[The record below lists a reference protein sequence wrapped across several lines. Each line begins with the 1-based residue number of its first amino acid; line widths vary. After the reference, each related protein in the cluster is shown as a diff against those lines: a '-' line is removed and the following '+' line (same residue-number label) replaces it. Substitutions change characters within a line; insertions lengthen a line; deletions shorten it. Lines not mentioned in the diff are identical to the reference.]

1 VLSIPDVKD
10 IVDEPD
16 AVCVEIRF
24 IAPPLKPLG
33 LVVIAD
39 KELLLAKSKSHV
51 MLPVNAFISSSSK
64 S

>member
-10 IVDEPD
+10 IVAELD

-24 IAPPLKPLG
+24 NAPPLKPLG

-39 KELLLAKSKSHV
+39 NELLFAKFNDITESP
-51 MLPVNAFISSSSK
+51 LLC
-64 S
+64 